1 MERLRLLR
9 GSQGTTAQT
18 FPITLGKSVPITGTI
33 VTGKHELKVPNRLQK
48 RVYDDFQELRYLG
61 GKGLSDVEIK
71 KLNSLKGRIQA
82 SRNIEEGKFPEI
94 NRLTNLI
101 G

>member
-1 MERLRLLR
+1 MAYYIKEHYREVVYIKCETN
-9 GSQGTTAQT
+9 SQLAKKDIDSQT
-18 FPITLGKSVPITGTI
+18 LIRYYI
-33 VTGKHELKVPNRLQK
+33 N
-48 RVYDDFQELRYLG
+48 DDFQELKLFDR
-61 GKGLSDVEIK
+61 KELSDDEIK

>member
-1 MERLRLLR
+1 MAGIITHSSNLSYKFL
-9 GSQGTTAQT
+9 QT
-18 FPITLGKSVPITGTI
+18 FFGIRKII
-33 VTGKHELKVPNRLQK
+33 C
-48 RVYDDFQELRYLG
+48 DDFQELKYLD

>member
-1 MERLRLLR
+1 M
-9 GSQGTTAQT
+9 
-18 FPITLGKSVPITGTI
+18 
-33 VTGKHELKVPNRLQK
+33 KVPNRLQK
-48 RVYDDFQELRYLG
+48 RVYDDFQELKCLD
-61 GKGLSDVEIK
+61 GKKLSDADTK

>member
-1 MERLRLLR
+1 M
-9 GSQGTTAQT
+9 QT

-48 RVYDDFQELRYLG
+48 RVYDDFQELKYLG
-61 GKGLSDVEIK
+61 GKGLSDVEVK